1 MYVKKKG
8 LLEKTMTKA
17 QSTYRSKL
25 ENVYKRRKISH
36 AKRHIDRLFKSV
48 YPVQS
53 NDYVMVKYPK
63 GHIVPVDA
71 PLYPVVRKLLKLGFR
86 PAGWDFGEYRTNGG
100 FIRVGVNPHNKQQNT
115 QRRLAKSLSALFH
128 NNCVIHKAKPTK
140 PSDRFIE
147 LVYFNNDAI
156 SIDFSEAALQNIMTY
171 LNAKPSRAQVLP
183 GSKAA
188 KISEKLRD
196 SIYFEFLDN
205 EIEVEDMF

>member
-1 MYVKKKG
+1 
-8 LLEKTMTKA
+8 MTKS

-63 GHIVPVDA
+63 GHTAPVDA

-86 PAGWDFGEYRTNGG
+86 PAGWDFGQYRTNGG
-100 FIRVGVNPHNKQQNT
+100 FIMVGVNPHNKQQNT

-140 PSDRFIE
+140 PSDHLIE
-147 LVYFNNDAI
+147 LVYFNNHAI
-156 SIDFSEAALQNIMTY
+156 CIDFSKAALQNMMTY

-188 KISEKLRD
+188 KISEKLRGSVFD
-196 SIYFEFLDN
+196 ELIGDH

>member
-1 MYVKKKG
+1 
-8 LLEKTMTKA
+8 MTKS

-36 AKRHIDRLFKSV
+36 AKRHIGRLFKSV
-48 YPVQS
+48 YPTQS
-53 NDYVMVKYPK
+53 NDYVMIKYPR
-63 GHIVPVDA
+63 GHIAPVDA

-100 FIRVGVNPHNKQQNT
+100 FIMVGVNPHNKQQNT

-128 NNCVIHKAKPTK
+128 DNCIIHKTKPTK
-140 PSDRFIE
+140 PSDRSIE
-147 LVYFNNDAI
+147 LVYFNNTAI
-156 SIDFSEAALQNIMTY
+156 KIDFSKAALQNLMAY

-188 KISEKLRD
+188 KISEGLR
-196 SIYFEFLDN
+196 YNVHNELVGDN
-205 EIEVEDMF
+205 EKEVEDMF